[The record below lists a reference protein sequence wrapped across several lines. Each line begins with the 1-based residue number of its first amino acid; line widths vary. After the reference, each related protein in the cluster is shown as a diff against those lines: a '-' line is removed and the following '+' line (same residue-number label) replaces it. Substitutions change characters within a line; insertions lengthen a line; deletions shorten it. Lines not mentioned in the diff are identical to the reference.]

1 MCTKSYANGLGA
13 IQSPPYDFSTHQNMN
28 LYASPGHK
36 TSRNWSKPRK
46 WCAFLLN
53 LKIGYIARW
62 HLFAT
67 PDYLGTI
74 YVLDFSILQTRLGLF
89 MFA

>member
-1 MCTKSYANGLGA
+1 MEDFILIIITLQQSDKSFGSGKNHVLDICTKSYANGLGA

-46 WCAFLLN
+46 WRAFLSA
-53 LKIGYIARW
+53 IC
-62 HLFAT
+62 
-67 PDYLGTI
+67 
-74 YVLDFSILQTRLGLF
+74 
-89 MFA
+89 